1 MTQATRSS
9 LMSVATTLAANID
22 ATQDYIPVAST
33 TNFSTSVVAEIE
45 TTNEVVSFDTITN
58 QLIQTTDDLS
68 ANRTLTRTTLGL
80 SAGTDPEGTN
90 TGIAL
95 IPTVD
100 NNSHRLDIYPGGG
113 IGTNTYTFSVYGKQ
127 NGYSGLSLVIAG
139 LPANGT
145 TIFNL
150 ANGTITSTGSAVT
163 SASMQNVGNGWY
175 RCISTIT
182 LSSVPLGNASIGVG
196 SDSSTFSGSSET
208 AVPSAISTVSSF

>member
-80 SAGTDPEGTN
+80 SAGTDP
-90 TGIAL
+90 
-95 IPTVD
+95 
-100 NNSHRLDIYPGGG
+100 
-113 IGTNTYTFSVYGKQ
+113 
-127 NGYSGLSLVIAG
+127 
-139 LPANGT
+139 
-145 TIFNL
+145 
-150 ANGTITSTGSAVT
+150 
-163 SASMQNVGNGWY
+163 
-175 RCISTIT
+175 
-182 LSSVPLGNASIGVG
+182 
-196 SDSSTFSGSSET
+196 
-208 AVPSAISTVSSF
+208 